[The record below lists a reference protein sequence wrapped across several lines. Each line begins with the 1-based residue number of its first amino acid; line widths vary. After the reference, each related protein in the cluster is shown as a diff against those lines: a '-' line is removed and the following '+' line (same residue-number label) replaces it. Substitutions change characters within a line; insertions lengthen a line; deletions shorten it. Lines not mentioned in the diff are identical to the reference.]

1 MAENQTTTAN
11 TQDPAVA
18 QNLVQPTEIP
28 VAQPEAQIPDADF
41 TFEPIPDELAEAVN
55 QPVVAEINQD
65 LVAEEPKPV
74 EVGSLVENIQ
84 QQAVAETQQVEDFSP
99 PVVKAESDMVSQ
111 PVEIVASPVEEI
123 AQPEVAPTEE
133 VAAQST
139 NEDPQDSIVEESKP
153 PETGSLVESIQQQA
167 VAESQPTEDSISPV
181 VEISKP
187 EASSVEEEIITQ
199 PVAESSPAVEAES
212 DVISQPVENVT
223 FPVVEEIAQPEVA
236 PTEEVAA
243 QPTTEDSQNIE
254 AEIYQPEAQPEVAAY
269 EVSPEVVSQVAEIPA
284 EEVSQPEVSPAAEEN
299 PETAVGEN
307 SQTAEAESAQ
317 LAEIQTTPLVENPPV
332 VPNPEDVVA
341 AQKAAEAQAAAA
353 IPEAPIVNE
362 VPKPT
367 TTGEQFLQ
375 QDDEVTGNL
384 IRNFFDRKNPE
395 EVATPAASVATPV
408 AAIATPATPE
418 IAANAA
424 TMREAEKVYQQ
435 GLASVRDLIAPSSLE
450 VHYDHLQLSG
460 VFSRSFFVYAYPRYL
475 ETNWLTPVVNFDA
488 TVDMAQFIYPISSAE
503 IMHTLKKKVAQI
515 QSSIT
520 MQREKGNVRDPVLE
534 TALED
539 AEQLRTDLQRGQEKF
554 FQFGFYFTVYAE
566 DEKKLEAST
575 KLLENLLGGKLVLTK
590 RADIQNEHAFNS
602 TIPIALD
609 ELGVFRNMNTSPLST
624 TFPFVSSSLA
634 TDDGILYGLNRHNNS
649 LIIFDRFQLPNA
661 NSTVFATSGAGK
673 SYAVKLEILRQ
684 SMFGTD
690 VIVIDPEN
698 EYEELAQTV
707 GGTYLRISLNSQQ
720 RINPFDLP
728 AAFEGNDVKPGDLL
742 RENII
747 TITGLLKLMLGEMTA
762 SEEAL
767 IDKAL
772 LDTYAIKGITMSRED
787 PTGIPPPTMGDFHS
801 VLSSMKGAEEISQRL
816 QKYTTGTY
824 AGIFNQETNV
834 NLNSGLVVFC
844 IRDLED
850 QLRPIAMY
858 IILNYI
864 WNKVRSELKKRILV
878 VDEAWTMMQHEDA
891 AKFLY
896 GLVKRARKYYLGI
909 TTITQDVEDFL
920 RSPYGKPVVT
930 NSSMAILMKQ
940 APSSMEVLQK
950 TFNLTDGEKYLL
962 LNSGVGQGL
971 FFADNKH
978 VAIQI
983 IASYNENK
991 IVTTNPEEVLAQRV
1005 EDAKGL

>member
-1 MAENQTTTAN
+1 MAENQATTAN

-18 QNLVQPTEIP
+18 QNLVQPVETS
-28 VAQPEAQIPDADF
+28 VAQPEAQTPDMDF
-41 TFEPIPDELAEAVN
+41 TFEPIPDELAVAAN
-55 QPVVAEINQD
+55 QPVATEVNQD
-65 LVAEEPKPV
+65 SAVGEPKPI
-74 EVGSLVENIQ
+74 EAGSLVENIQ
-84 QQAVAETQQVEDFSP
+84 QQAMVETQPTEDSISPVAEEISQPEASSAEEEIITQPVAENYPAVE
-99 PVVKAESDMVSQ
+99 AESDMVSQ
-111 PVEIVASPVEEI
+111 PVEITTPPVEEI
-123 AQPEVAPTEE
+123 SQSEVTPAEEVATEDSQDSVVEESKPVEAGSLVESIQQQAIAESQPTEDSIPPVAEETSQSEVAPTEE
-133 VAAQST
+133 VAAQLT
-139 NEDPQDSIVEESKP
+139 TEDPQ
-153 PETGSLVESIQQQA
+153 
-167 VAESQPTEDSISPV
+167 VAE
-181 VEISKP
+181 VEIS
-187 EASSVEEEIITQ
+187 
-199 PVAESSPAVEAES
+199 
-212 DVISQPVENVT
+212 
-223 FPVVEEIAQPEVA
+223 QPE
-236 PTEEVAA
+236 T
-243 QPTTEDSQNIE
+243 
-254 AEIYQPEAQPEVAAY
+254 QPEVAAF
-269 EVSPEVVSQVAEIPA
+269 ESSPEEVSQVAEIPA
-284 EEVSQPEVSPAAEEN
+284 EENLQP
-299 PETAVGEN
+299 EN
-307 SQTAEAESAQ
+307 SQVAEVSSEQ
-317 LAEIQTTPLVENPPV
+317 PVEIQPTQVTEDSPV
-332 VPNPEDVVA
+332 IPNPEEVVA
-341 AQKAAEAQAAAA
+341 AQQVAEAQAAAA

-362 VPKPT
+362 APQPT

-375 QDDEVTGNL
+375 QNNKVTGNF

-395 EVATPAASVATPV
+395 EVISPTITSVASPV
-408 AAIATPATPE
+408 AASGIPAAVE
-418 IAANAA
+418 ASAN
-424 TMREAEKVYQQ
+424 TISLREAEKVYQQ

-747 TITGLLKLMLGEMTA
+747 TITGLLKLMLGTMTA

>member
-1 MAENQTTTAN
+1 MAENQTVTAN

-18 QNLVQPTEIP
+18 QNLVQPAETQ
-28 VAQPEAQIPDADF
+28 VTQLEAQTSDMGF
-41 TFEPIPDELAEAVN
+41 TFEPIPDELA
-55 QPVVAEINQD
+55 
-65 LVAEEPKPV
+65 
-74 EVGSLVENIQ
+74 
-84 QQAVAETQQVEDFSP
+84 
-99 PVVKAESDMVSQ
+99 
-111 PVEIVASPVEEI
+111 
-123 AQPEVAPTEE
+123 
-133 VAAQST
+133 AAA
-139 NEDPQDSIVEESKP
+139 N
-153 PETGSLVESIQQQA
+153 
-167 VAESQPTEDSISPV
+167 
-181 VEISKP
+181 
-187 EASSVEEEIITQ
+187 Q
-199 PVAESSPAVEAES
+199 PVAENSSAAEAEIQS
-212 DVISQPVENVT
+212 ASQPVENSNPPIEVSIQPEIAAEPT
-223 FPVVEEIAQPEVA
+223 VAASETPTEIASPVVE
-236 PTEEVAA
+236 T
-243 QPTTEDSQNIE
+243 
-254 AEIYQPEAQPEVAAY
+254 
-269 EVSPEVVSQVAEIPA
+269 PA
-284 EEVSQPEVSPAAEEN
+284 V
-299 PETAVGEN
+299 EN
-307 SQTAEAESAQ
+307 SQTAISAETITQPTEVQA
-317 LAEIQTTPLVENPPV
+317 APAVEIAPV
-332 VPNPEDVVA
+332 VPNPAEVVT
-341 AQKAAEAQAAAA
+341 AQQVAEAQAAAA
-353 IPEAPIVNE
+353 IPETPIVE
-362 VPKPT
+362 EIPQPK

-375 QDDEVTGNL
+375 QDNKVTGNL
-384 IRNFFDRKNPE
+384 IRDFFNRKNPE
-395 EVATPAASVATPV
+395 AEISPAADAASVV
-408 AAIATPATPE
+408 TPE
-418 IAANAA
+418 TAANAA
-424 TMREAEKVYQQ
+424 SLREAEKIYQQ

-475 ETNWLTPVVNFDA
+475 ETNWLSPVVNFDA
-488 TVDMAQFIYPISSAE
+488 TVDIAQFIYPISSAE

-609 ELGVFRNMNTSPLST
+609 ELAVFRNMNTSPLST
-624 TFPFVSSSLA
+624 TFPFISSSLA

-728 AAFEGNDVKPGDLL
+728 AAFEGNDVKAGDLL

-747 TITGLLKLMLGEMTA
+747 TLTGLLKLMLGEMSA
-762 SEEAL
+762 AEEAL

-787 PTGIPPPTMGDFHS
+787 PAGIPPPTMGDFHS

-824 AGIFNQETNV
+824 AGIFNQPTNV

-930 NSSMAILMKQ
+930 NSSMALLMKQ
-940 APSSMEVLQK
+940 APSSMEILQK

-978 VAIQI
+978 VAIQV